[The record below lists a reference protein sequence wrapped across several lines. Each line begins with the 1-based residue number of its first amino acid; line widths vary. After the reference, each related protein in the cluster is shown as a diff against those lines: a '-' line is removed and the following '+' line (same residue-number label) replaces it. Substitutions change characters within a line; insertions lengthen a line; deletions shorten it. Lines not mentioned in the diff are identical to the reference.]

1 MDPLNLLKE
10 LYGEEP
16 IRKIMSSGFDSL
28 SKIAAATP
36 ESLSFFAGIQEAL
49 ARQIIESAEE
59 GRGDPAEKAV
69 ARGSGAAASP
79 LPTQPRELSRSSQ
92 PRKAESARHASSVK
106 EPLDERPLLDAG
118 GVLKSLS
125 REPHPKEFLDDDNF
139 LAEVGLSNA
148 EAGFLQGISPWSPA
162 PARERPSP
170 VVFESEPLSG
180 TALVGKQELEFAPIS
195 SWSPDEE
202 PDPVPR
208 LVRAP
213 ELGPSPAAFEKA
225 PELGPLP
232 AASEKA
238 PAPWI
243 EEPMPEKAVAP
254 KEPARRVEFPPIR
267 TDTKG
272 SFWKFGR

>member
-49 ARQIIESAEE
+49 ARQIIEAAEG
-59 GRGDPAEKAV
+59 GRAPAAGKATHQET
-69 ARGSGAAASP
+69 GPAAPSP
-79 LPTQPRELSRSSQ
+79 LPTQPRELSRSS
-92 PRKAESARHASSVK
+92 PSRKAESGRTSAARR
-106 EPLDERPLLDAG
+106 ELLDDHPLLDAG

-125 REPHPKEFLDDDNF
+125 REPHPNEFLNDDEF

-148 EAGFLQGISPWSPA
+148 EAGFLQGISPWSEKP
-162 PARERPSP
+162 PRERLSP
-170 VVFESEPLSG
+170 VVFESEPVPD
-180 TALVGKQELEFAPIS
+180 TAMAGRQELEFAPIS
-195 SWSPDEE
+195 NWSPDEE
-202 PDPVPR
+202 PNPVPR

-213 ELGPSPAAFEKA
+213 ELGPA
-225 PELGPLP
+225 PSQLE
-232 AASEKA
+232 EA

-243 EEPMPEKAVAP
+243 EEPLPVERSAP
-254 KEPARRVEFPPIR
+254 KELAPRVEPAPVKPGAK
-267 TDTKG
+267 D

>member
-1 MDPLNLLKE
+1 
-10 LYGEEP
+10 
-16 IRKIMSSGFDSL
+16 
-28 SKIAAATP
+28 
-36 ESLSFFAGIQEAL
+36 
-49 ARQIIESAEE
+49 
-59 GRGDPAEKAV
+59 
-69 ARGSGAAASP
+69 
-79 LPTQPRELSRSSQ
+79 
-92 PRKAESARHASSVK
+92 
-106 EPLDERPLLDAG
+106 LDERPLLDAG
-118 GVLKSLS
+118 GVIKSLS

-170 VVFESEPLSG
+170 VDFELDPLPEI
-180 TALVGKQELEFAPIS
+180 AVVEKRDLEFAPIS

-213 ELGPSPAAFEKA
+213 ELGPSPATSEKTPA
-225 PELGPLP
+225 LGPLP

-243 EEPMPEKAVAP
+243 EEPMPVKAVSP
-254 KEPARRVEFPPIR
+254 KEPARRVESPPIM
-267 TDTKG
+267 TDAKG

>member
-36 ESLSFFAGIQEAL
+36 ESLSFFAGIQEGL
-49 ARQIIESAEE
+49 ARQIIESAE
-59 GRGDPAEKAV
+59 GDRPEASGKASHQGHGPAA
-69 ARGSGAAASP
+69 SSP
-79 LPTQPRELSRSSQ
+79 LPTQPRELSRSSTS
-92 PRKAESARHASSVK
+92 RKAESGRSHAARREPLR

-118 GVLKSLS
+118 GVLKTLS
-125 REPHPKEFLDDDNF
+125 REPHPHEFLNDDDF

-148 EAGFLQGISPWSPA
+148 EAGFLQGISPWSEKP
-162 PARERPSP
+162 PRERLSP
-170 VVFESEPLSG
+170 VVFESEPVPDT
-180 TALVGKQELEFAPIS
+180 TAAGSQELEIAPVS
-195 SWSPDEE
+195 SWSPEE
-202 PDPVPR
+202 DPDPVPR

-213 ELGPSPAAFEKA
+213 ELGPA
-225 PELGPLP
+225 PLVLE
-232 AASEKA
+232 EV

-243 EEPMPEKAVAP
+243 EEPVPVLGSASKGLAP
-254 KEPARRVEFPPIR
+254 RVEPVAAPVSSS
-267 TDTKG
+267 DKA

>member
-49 ARQIIESAEE
+49 ARQIIESAEV
-59 GRGDPAEKAV
+59 GRPAASGKASHQEL
-69 ARGSGAAASP
+69 GPAASSP
-79 LPTQPRELSRSSQ
+79 LPTQPRELSRSST
-92 PRKAESARHASSVK
+92 PRKAESGRSHAARR

-125 REPHPKEFLDDDNF
+125 KEPHPKELLNDDEF

-148 EAGFLQGISPWSPA
+148 EAGFLQGISPWSEKP
-162 PARERPSP
+162 PRERLSP
-170 VVFESEPLSG
+170 VVFESEPVLDT
-180 TALVGKQELEFAPIS
+180 TAAGSQELEIAPIS
-195 SWSPDEE
+195 SWSPDKD
-202 PDPVPR
+202 PNPVPR

-213 ELGPSPAAFEKA
+213 ELGPA
-225 PELGPLP
+225 PLVLDEV
-232 AASEKA
+232 

-243 EEPMPEKAVAP
+243 EEPVPIQGSASKGLSPRV
-254 KEPARRVEFPPIR
+254 EPAPVKPGAK
-267 TDTKG
+267 D

>member
-59 GRGDPAEKAV
+59 GRGDPADKAV
-69 ARGSGAAASP
+69 ARGPGATASP
-79 LPTQPRELSRSSQ
+79 LPTQPRELSRPSQ
-92 PRKAESARHASSVK
+92 PRKAESARHASSIK

-125 REPHPKEFLDDDNF
+125 REPHPKEFLEDDNF

-148 EAGFLQGISPWSPA
+148 EAGFLAGISPWSPV
-162 PARERPSP
+162 PARERNSP
-170 VVFESEPLSG
+170 VIFDSEPLPEI
-180 TALVGKQELEFAPIS
+180 AVVEKRELEFAPIS

-213 ELGPSPAAFEKA
+213 ELGPPAIVTEEA
-225 PELGPLP
+225 PELAPLP
-232 AASEKA
+232 ALSEKA

-243 EEPMPEKAVAP
+243 EEPMPEKVVAP
-254 KEPARRVEFPPIR
+254 VEPARRVESPPVMLESR
-267 TDTKG
+267 G

>member
-49 ARQIIESAEE
+49 ARQIIESAE
-59 GRGDPAEKAV
+59 GDRGNPAGKAV
-69 ARGSGAAASP
+69 TPGSGAGASP
-79 LPTQPRELSRSSQ
+79 LPTQPRELSRPPQ
-92 PRKAESARHASSVK
+92 PRRSESARHASSVK

-125 REPHPKEFLDDDNF
+125 REPHPKEFLEDDNF

-148 EAGFLQGISPWSPA
+148 EAGFLQGISPWTPA
-162 PARERPSP
+162 PVRERSSP
-170 VVFESEPLSG
+170 VVFESEPLPEI
-180 TALVGKQELEFAPIS
+180 AVVEKRELEFAPIS

-213 ELGPSPAAFEKA
+213 ELGPSPVTSEKA
-225 PELGPLP
+225 PELGPSP
-232 AASEKA
+232 AASEQA

-243 EEPMPEKAVAP
+243 EEPMPEKTAAQ
-254 KEPARRVEFPPIR
+254 KEPARRVESPPV
-267 TDTKG
+267 TLSSNA

>member
-49 ARQIIESAEE
+49 ARQIIESAEG
-59 GRGDPAEKAV
+59 GRGNPAGKASLPD
-69 ARGSGAAASP
+69 SGAAASSP
-79 LPTQPRELSRSSQ
+79 LPTQPRELSRPSP
-92 PRKAESARHASSVK
+92 PRKAESARSASARR
-106 EPLDERPLLDAG
+106 EPLDEQPLLDAG

-162 PARERPSP
+162 PARERLSP
-170 VVFESEPLSG
+170 VVFESEPLAEAADPG
-180 TALVGKQELEFAPIS
+180 RQELEFAPIS

-202 PDPVPR
+202 PNPVPR

-213 ELGPSPAAFEKA
+213 ELGPPSSPLEEK
-225 PELGPLP
+225 
-232 AASEKA
+232 

-243 EEPMPEKAVAP
+243 EEPVPVEASPAKELAAKPESTPVKADA
-254 KEPARRVEFPPIR
+254 
-267 TDTKG
+267 KG

>member
-36 ESLSFFAGIQEAL
+36 ESLSFFAGIQESL
-49 ARQIIESAEE
+49 ARQIIDSAE
-59 GRGDPAEKAV
+59 GDRPAISGKASHQEH
-69 ARGSGAAASP
+69 GPAAPSP
-79 LPTQPRELSRSSQ
+79 LPTQPRELSRSPTS
-92 PRKAESARHASSVK
+92 RKAESGRSHAARR

-125 REPHPKEFLDDDNF
+125 KEPHPKELLNDDDF

-148 EAGFLQGISPWSPA
+148 EAGFLQGISPWSEKP
-162 PARERPSP
+162 PRERHSP
-170 VVFESEPLSG
+170 VVFESEPVLDT
-180 TALVGKQELEFAPIS
+180 TASGKQELEIAPIS
-195 SWSPDEE
+195 SWSPEE
-202 PDPVPR
+202 DPDPVPR

-213 ELGPSPAAFEKA
+213 ELGPTPLQLDEVPA
-225 PELGPLP
+225 PLVLD
-232 AASEKA
+232 EI

-243 EEPMPEKAVAP
+243 EEPVPVQGPASKGLAPRVEPVAP
-254 KEPARRVEFPPIR
+254 INSSVKA
-267 TDTKG
+267 